1 MTFAELQN
9 RLARYL
15 GLQALTDDPR
25 FSAWGPDALN
35 DAHLEIAQELQIPRV
50 REQVTSTVDV
60 VIPTRQVQTW
70 GMLTAYNL
78 SYSMPLAIISPAR
91 ARDLLPVEARYLI
104 YEPSYPNLSLHTTP
118 AGDLDVELYYAYVP
132 EPMANPG
139 DQPFEGYFTEF
150 HGIVAL
156 GAAKTLLE
164 ADNGDPKLVEWL
176 TGRYYA
182 ELERFRRAIEER
194 RGVRP
199 RSEVNLNDV
208 ARTKA

>member
-1 MTFAELQN
+1 
-9 RLARYL
+9 
-15 GLQALTDDPR
+15 
-25 FSAWGPDALN
+25 
-35 DAHLEIAQELQIPRV
+35 
-50 REQVTSTVDV
+50 
-60 VIPTRQVQTW
+60 
-70 GMLTAYNL
+70 
-78 SYSMPLAIISPAR
+78 
-91 ARDLLPVEARYLI
+91 
-104 YEPSYPNLSLHTTP
+104 
-118 AGDLDVELYYAYVP
+118 
-132 EPMANPG
+132 MANPG
-139 DQPFEGYFTEF
+139 DQPFGGYFTEF